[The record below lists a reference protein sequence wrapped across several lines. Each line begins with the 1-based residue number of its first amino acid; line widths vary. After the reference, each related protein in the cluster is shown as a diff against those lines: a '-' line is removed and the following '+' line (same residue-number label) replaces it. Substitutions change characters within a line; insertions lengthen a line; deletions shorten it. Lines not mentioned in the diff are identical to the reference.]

1 MATIIKGII
10 IGMIVSFP
18 IGPLGIISIQ
28 RSINSGWKTGF
39 FSGVGA
45 AASDIIYSA
54 AAVFGISFI
63 DELIHRH
70 RCLINNVTGIL
81 FLIVGINIFTNVIE
95 VKLRKDDKEELI
107 YPAFSNFLLGLSNP
121 ITFLV
126 FITVFAKLGI
136 KVDHHEIGKNLLF
149 IMSIFTGSTVFWFFV
164 SNLINRF
171 RHRFK
176 MEILYT
182 VNKSIGVI
190 IALLGIISII
200 KGTFRL

>member
-1 MATIIKGII
+1 MAIIIKGII

-28 RSINSGWKTGF
+28 RSINCGWKTGF
-39 FSGVGA
+39 FSGIGA
-45 AASDIIYSA
+45 AASDIVYSA

-70 RCLINNVTGIL
+70 RCLINNVTGVL
-81 FLIVGINIFTNVIE
+81 FLVVGINIFTNVIE
-95 VKLRKDDKEELI
+95 VKLRKDDKMELI

-136 KVDHHEIGKNLLF
+136 KVEPHEIGRNSLF
-149 IMSIFTGSTVFWFFV
+149 VISIFSGSTVFWFMA

-171 RHRFK
+171 KHKFRIEF
-176 MEILYT
+176 LYT
-182 VNKSIGVI
+182 INKSIGVI

-200 KGTFRL
+200 KGTFRI